1 MTRPENTSQR
11 DPLLHLLG
19 SLADGSGGYI
29 ERMEA
34 DGQRQLVNSD
44 RLPATG
50 RTGCDADEAFLAL
63 GFEFGDPD
71 PADPLFRPATLPPG
85 WARQASDH
93 SMWSYIVDE
102 HGRRRVAIFYK
113 AAFYDRD
120 AFMRLETVRSYAMR
134 LVDDASSPIFD
145 DVWCT
150 REAFATALADIREQF
165 AERVALY
172 ESRADDPGVPWAAE
186 ELAKS
191 QAEVARV
198 DRLAAR
204 IEVNHA

>member
-1 MTRPENTSQR
+1 MLHVLGAMTDNM
-11 DPLLHLLG
+11 
-19 SLADGSGGYI
+19 GGYI
-29 ERMEA
+29 EGMEA

-44 RLPATG
+44 RLPTSN
-50 RTGCDADEAFLAL
+50 RRVGCDSDEAFLAL
-63 GFEFGDPD
+63 GFTFGAPDPD
-71 PADPLFRPATLPPG
+71 DPLFRPATLPPG

-120 AFMRLETVRSYAMR
+120 AFMRLESVWSYAMQ
-134 LVDDASSPIFD
+134 LLADEAAGPVFD
-145 DVWCT
+145 DTWCT
-150 REAFATALADIREQF
+150 REAFAAALADIREQF

-172 ESRADDPGVPWAAE
+172 AGKVDDPNTPWAVAE
-186 ELAKS
+186 LPEA

-198 DRLAAR
+198 DRLAGR
-204 IEVNHA
+204 IEANHA